1 MKLTLPSNEFS
12 PEAAAIYCD
21 LEEGQGT
28 AIDTYTTFKYSHNL
42 GELALEGEPRHVLR
56 LAERIV
62 FDVDI
67 GQRLIGAHVR
77 EDRKEIITI
86 QLPMLRLA
94 LENSA
99 IDLIE
104 RCEAATLKDLV
115 RIVFAAVASVI
126 ESRGPSYSKR
136 SISGNE
142 VAPFVSGARR

>member
-21 LEEGQGT
+21 LEKGQGT
-28 AIDTYTTFKYSHNL
+28 AIDTHTTFKYSHNL
-42 GELALEGEPRHVLR
+42 GELTLEGEPRNVLR

-77 EDRKEIITI
+77 EDRKEIVAI

-94 LENSA
+94 LEDSA
-99 IDLIE
+99 IELLE
-104 RCEAATLKDLV
+104 RCEAATVKDLV
-115 RIVFAAVASVI
+115 RTVFAAVVSVI
-126 ESRGPSYSKR
+126 ESRSPPYSKR
-136 SISGNE
+136 SISGRE
-142 VAPFVSGARR
+142 VAPFISGAR